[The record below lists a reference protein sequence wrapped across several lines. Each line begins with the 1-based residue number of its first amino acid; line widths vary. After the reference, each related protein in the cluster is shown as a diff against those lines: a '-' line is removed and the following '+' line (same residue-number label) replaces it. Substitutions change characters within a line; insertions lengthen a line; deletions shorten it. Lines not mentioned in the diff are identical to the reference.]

1 MNKTK
6 LYLGIIILLASIV
19 RLYKLGSNPPSLYWD
34 EVSLG
39 YNAYSILTTGRDE
52 HGEWF
57 PISRFI
63 AFGDYKP
70 PGYIYAAV
78 PSLAFFGRNEFAVR
92 FPSALAGIVSVLV
105 TFFLVK
111 ELFTRE
117 NYGRQVGLLSA
128 FLLAISPWH
137 IHLSRGAFE
146 ANLAMFFNLFAVTL
160 FIYGTRKN
168 WLLSFSVVF
177 FVLSFYTFNANRIIA
192 PLLLFFLSV
201 FYFKK
206 ILRAKWWSLVAVFL
220 GIALIF
226 PTLSYLGTRE
236 SRLRFQEVSIFTN
249 LEPLRQSNDRIAR
262 DGNTFVSRV
271 IHNRRFV
278 YAREFLIHYMD
289 HFKGEFLFI
298 KGDRN
303 PRLSVQ
309 EIGEMYLIEFPFLI
323 IGLYMLMVRRDIVSA
338 VFFAW
343 FLIVPIP
350 AGLSRE
356 TPHALRTVSILPL
369 LQIAVGLGL
378 WRFYSWLA
386 NRNKKVFIS
395 LYSFLLFLSVFY
407 YLHNYYVHYP
417 TIWSGEWQYGYKEMV
432 AKVTKI
438 EKNYD
443 TVVVTKALG
452 RPYIYFLFYQPV
464 APSVYWQ
471 TRRADRD
478 WAGLWEVYGMG
489 KYHFDLADIPKLV
502 GKKLIVAK
510 PSEMPKE
517 AKILDTIK
525 QLDGEIVFE
534 IGEL

>member
-6 LYLGIIILLASIV
+6 LFLGIIILLASIV

-78 PSLAFFGRNEFAVR
+78 PSLALWGRNEFAVR

-111 ELFTRE
+111 ELFAKETYARH
-117 NYGRQVGLLSA
+117 VGLLSA

-160 FIYGTRKN
+160 LVYGMRKN
-168 WLLSFSVVF
+168 WLLPVSIVF

-206 ILRAKWWSLVAVFL
+206 ILCAKWWSLVAVLL
-220 GIALIF
+220 GIVLIF
-226 PTLSYLGTRE
+226 PTLSYFGTRE

-249 LEPLRQSNDRIAR
+249 LELLRQSNDRIAR
-262 DGNTFVSRV
+262 DGNTFISRF

-278 YAREFLIHYMD
+278 YAREFLIHYTD

-323 IGLYMLMVRRDIVSA
+323 IGLYIITRRRDIVSA

-343 FLIVPIP
+343 LLIVPIP

-356 TPHALRTVSILPL
+356 TPHALRTVSLLPL
-369 LQIAVGLGL
+369 LQIAISLGL
-378 WRFYSWLA
+378 WQSYSWLT
-386 NRNKKVFIS
+386 NRNKKVFIY
-395 LYSFLLFLSVFY
+395 LYSFLLLLSVFY

-417 TIWSGEWQYGYKEMV
+417 TVWSGEWQYGYKEM
-432 AKVTKI
+432 I
-438 EKNYD
+438 EKVARLEANYD
-443 TVVVTKALG
+443 RVIVTQNLG
-452 RPYIYFLFYQPV
+452 RAYIYFLLYNKVNPLEYV
-464 APSVYWQ
+464 KN
-471 TRRADRD
+471 RNADRD
-478 WAGLWEVYGMG
+478 WFGFYTVSGFDKYTFGDRDGSASWQTGHWLFGEYEGG
-489 KYHFDLADIPKLV
+489 KYFVPT
-502 GKKLIVAK
+502 
-510 PSEMPKE
+510 PRP
-517 AKILDTIK
+517 
-525 QLDGEIVFE
+525 
-534 IGEL
+534 